1 MLPENT
7 DNLVLF
13 NSWDEVI
20 DNSGSVEL
28 LRVQKERIENI
39 SGFDFESYKKNFQLT
54 SKILDST
61 PEDFVVLHPMPIN
74 IGIEIDEAA
83 AKNKKFIYQEQLK
96 MAIPARIASYQ
107 YALGEI

>member
-1 MLPENT
+1 
-7 DNLVLF
+7 
-13 NSWDEVI
+13 
-20 DNSGSVEL
+20 
-28 LRVQKERIENI
+28 
-39 SGFDFESYKKNFQLT
+39 
-54 SKILDST
+54 
-61 PEDFVVLHPMPIN
+61 MPIN